1 MYRKTAL
8 LLLIILI
15 ISTLTLSGCTE
26 PTAAQSKSIDPNN
39 TFIVLLEMN
48 DFPDGYLDLPV
59 DFINSEQLKTL
70 FSDLGVPE
78 ENMLIKLDEM
88 SSKDLADSFA
98 WLELTA
104 PENATV
110 FFYIAAHG
118 AYIRDA
124 LAWHWNG
131 PKRWNSLP
139 QEQKILIIDSCHSGE
154 FISSFENEPNSGITY
169 AIASADEVQWWGV
182 EEEGLPIIGSIW
194 VHYFIEG
201 ISNPESD
208 INLDGNIS
216 FLEAA
221 GYAASMFQTYM
232 VEEVFAVE
240 EFLERFERLYG
251 YDSSKNM
258 PYPNPVFNDH
268 LDKDII
274 LKVLDQ

>member
-1 MYRKTAL
+1 MYRKRAL

-48 DFPDGYLDLPV
+48 DFPDGYVDLPV
-59 DFINSEQLKTL
+59 DFINSEQLRTL
-70 FSDLGVPE
+70 FSDIGVPD
-78 ENMLIKLDEM
+78 ENMLIQQDEI
-88 SSKDLADSFA
+88 SSTDLIDSFA
-98 WLELTA
+98 WLELNA

-110 FFYIAAHG
+110 FFYIGAHG
-118 AYIRDA
+118 VYIRNE
-124 LAWHWNG
+124 LSWHFNG

-139 QEQKILIIDSCHSGE
+139 QKEKVLIIDSCHAGE
-154 FISSFENEPNSGITY
+154 FIQSFADEPNSGLTY
-169 AIASADEVQWWGV
+169 AICSADEVQWWGA
-182 EEEGLPIIGSIW
+182 EDEGMPIIGSIW

-208 INLDGNIS
+208 INLDGNVS

-221 GYAASMFQTYM
+221 EYAASMFSTYM
-232 VEEVFAVE
+232 VEEVFAVGGY
-240 EFLERFERLYG
+240 LERYEQVHG
-251 YDSSKNM
+251 YDASKNL
-258 PYPNPVFNDH
+258 PYPNAVFNDH